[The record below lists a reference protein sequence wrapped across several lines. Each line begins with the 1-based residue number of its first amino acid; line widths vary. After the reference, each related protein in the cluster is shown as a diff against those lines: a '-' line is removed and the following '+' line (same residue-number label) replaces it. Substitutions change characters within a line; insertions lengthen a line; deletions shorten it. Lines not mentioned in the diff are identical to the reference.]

1 MDERAWRFILTSREP
16 FTTNVS
22 GVKTPKPETTWTTE
36 ERKMENKKNQNPSM
50 QSLMVWALKSS
61 SVSPSA
67 LLLIETTYEGTNT
80 VKQSKLQMLTK
91 KFKTI
96 RMLDDER
103 ANGIDTI
110 RIDELIGSLQTF
122 EMTLEETKKRKGK
135 IEKNIALQVASSIAT
150 KGKTIIEDS
159 HNN

>member
-16 FTTNVS
+16 FTTDVS
-22 GVKTPKPETTWTTE
+22 G
-36 ERKMENKKNQNPSM
+36 
-50 QSLMVWALKSS
+50 ALKSS

-96 RMLDDER
+96 RILDDER
-103 ANGIDTI
+103 VNGIDTI
-110 RIDELIGSLQTF
+110 RIDELISSLQTF

-150 KGKTIIEDS
+150 KGKTVIEDS